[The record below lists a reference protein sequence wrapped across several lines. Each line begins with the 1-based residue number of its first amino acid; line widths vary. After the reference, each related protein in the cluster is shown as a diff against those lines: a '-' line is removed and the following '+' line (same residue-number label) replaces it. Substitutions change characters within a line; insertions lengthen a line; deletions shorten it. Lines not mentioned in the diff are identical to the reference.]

1 MTVYMKFLT
10 HLNVLDYQDC
20 KWNSNREIT
29 IGYLFREVERFDA
42 EFDNQRQDIQTGYH
56 ENIAGS
62 MVEGLNQQHIV
73 KLRLSNDLKAQ
84 NSMLYHKTH
93 VSEEWR
99 QMIRDAEVEMQRL
112 RENMMQ

>member
-1 MTVYMKFLT
+1 
-10 HLNVLDYQDC
+10 
-20 KWNSNREIT
+20 
-29 IGYLFREVERFDA
+29 
-42 EFDNQRQDIQTGYH
+42 
-56 ENIAGS
+56 